1 MFGEKVCM
9 VSSAMVPLMSPNLLV
24 RDRVY
29 RLNVVVVVGAWQ
41 KFSKVSALVYF
52 TI

>member
-9 VSSAMVPLMSPNLLV
+9 VSSAMVPLIEVDLLV

-29 RLNVVVVVGAWQ
+29 RLNVVVVVGAWR
-41 KFSKVSALVYF
+41 KF
-52 TI
+52 